1 MPVSLIK
8 LIKIYWKYKQERINM
23 GSSEKIK
30 AAIEWLKKQGY
41 EKIQAPI
48 LMFST
53 GADTIWPS
61 KESCETMEEAK

>member
-1 MPVSLIK
+1 
-8 LIKIYWKYKQERINM
+8 M

-53 GADTIWPS
+53 EVDTIWPS

>member
-1 MPVSLIK
+1 
-8 LIKIYWKYKQERINM
+8 M
-23 GSSEKIK
+23 GNSENIK

-53 GADTIWPS
+53 EVDTICPS
-61 KESCETMEEAK
+61 KESCETMEETK